1 MPETTKIKSPAGQ
14 QGKNQNIISF
24 NKNNNTKNVKSQDLI
39 TKLFN
44 IDDILSQYYKLNLSI
59 KEIKKTID
67 SIEPALRQAVAS
79 ILFKNWLK
87 KSQFDKNSEENIIIE
102 LATENIVIYSKSD
115 GKIERIKDIN
125 TVKSYIATKY
135 QIDAEYIRI
144 KKYDIPTRKLVFD
157 QLNLLKT
164 DEINIYKESE
174 TKRQAREKAHKLN
187 KKIDIIEF
195 LRLIEKDCPA
205 INILLSNL
213 FQDNFNKKY
222 FLNWLA
228 YIVGTGQKTR
238 NAVVLRGVQGSGKNL
253 FFENI
258 IRPFFGEN
266 WTNTVGAETIESVYN
281 ANIEN
286 KLFIAFNEIQN
297 YENRTKV
304 SDKLKQIISD
314 DFITINEKFIKIRT
328 VRNIANCIFF
338 SNSTTPISIEGSD
351 RRYSIFTANIPLKN
365 KVSNINKLIA
375 DMKSE
380 IVDFYAYLLS
390 LNYIEDFAKNV
401 LQNNERELIKKT
413 TTNFTDLIGDLLAQG
428 LTDKFI
434 EYIDEELNES
444 SEEDKTYVDIA
455 KEQLKNGYL
464 STELLYAIYLQVNNL
479 IEPGRTG
486 NNEEDLKD
494 KIDFKESLNRL
505 KIMQKKAF
513 VRKISIKIARQ
524 TEGKKESGKYI
535 YVWKF
540 DKKTENV

>member
-1 MPETTKIKSPAGQ
+1 M
-14 QGKNQNIISF
+14 
-24 NKNNNTKNVKSQDLI
+24 
-39 TKLFN
+39 
-44 IDDILSQYYKLNLSI
+44 
-59 KEIKKTID
+59 
-67 SIEPALRQAVAS
+67 
-79 ILFKNWLK
+79 
-87 KSQFDKNSEENIIIE
+87 
-102 LATENIVIYSKSD
+102 
-115 GKIERIKDIN
+115 
-125 TVKSYIATKY
+125 
-135 QIDAEYIRI
+135 
-144 KKYDIPTRKLVFD
+144 
-157 QLNLLKT
+157 
-164 DEINIYKESE
+164 
-174 TKRQAREKAHKLN
+174 
-187 KKIDIIEF
+187 
-195 LRLIEKDCPA
+195 
-205 INILLSNL
+205 
-213 FQDNFNKKY
+213 
-222 FLNWLA
+222 NWLA

-338 SNSTTPISIEGSD
+338 SNSATPISIEGSD
-351 RRYSIFTANIPLKN
+351 RRYSIFTANIPLKD

>member
-1 MPETTKIKSPAGQ
+1 MPETIKRPAGQ
-14 QGKNQNIISF
+14 AGLKNQNIISF
-24 NKNNNTKNVKSQDLI
+24 TDNNIKKNVKSQDLI
-39 TKLFN
+39 AKLFN
-44 IDDILSQYYKLNLSI
+44 VDDFLSQYYKLNLSI

-174 TKRQAREKAHKLN
+174 TKRQAREKVHKLN

-213 FQDNFNKKY
+213 FQDNFDKKY

-338 SNSTTPISIEGSD
+338 SNSATPISIEGSD
-351 RRYSIFTANIPLKN
+351 RRYSIFTANIPLKD

>member
-1 MPETTKIKSPAGQ
+1 MPDIQKRPAGQ
-14 QGKNQNIISF
+14 EAGLKNIISF
-24 NKNNNTKNVKSQDLI
+24 TDNNIKKNVKSQEDLI

-44 IDDILSQYYKLNLSI
+44 KDDILKQYYKLNLSI

-67 SIEPALRQAVAS
+67 NIDPMLRQAVGS
-79 ILFKNWLK
+79 ILFKNYLK
-87 KSQFDKNSEENIIIE
+87 TSQFQKESTENIIIE
-102 LATENIVIYSKSD
+102 LATENIVIYSKND

-135 QIDAEYIRI
+135 KIDAEYIKI

-157 QLNLLKT
+157 QLNLTKD

-174 TKRQAREKAHKLN
+174 IKRQAREKAHKSN
-187 KKIDIIEF
+187 KKIDIDEF
-195 LRLIEKDCPA
+195 LKLIEKDCKA
-205 INILLSNL
+205 IYILLSNL

-338 SNSTTPISIEGSD
+338 SNSATPISIEGSD
-351 RRYSIFTANIPLKN
+351 RRYSIFTANIPLKD

>member
-1 MPETTKIKSPAGQ
+1 MQTIKRPAGQ
-14 QGKNQNIISF
+14 EAGLKNIISF
-24 NKNNNTKNVKSQDLI
+24 TDNNIKKNVKSQEDLI

-44 IDDILSQYYKLNLSI
+44 KDDILKQYYKLNLSI

-67 SIEPALRQAVAS
+67 NIDPMLRQAVGS

-87 KSQFDKNSEENIIIE
+87 TSQFQKESTENIIIE
-102 LATENIVIYSKSD
+102 LATENIVIYNKND

-135 QIDAEYIRI
+135 KIDAEYIKI

-157 QLNLLKT
+157 QLNLTKD

-174 TKRQAREKAHKLN
+174 IKRQAREKAHKSN
-187 KKIDIIEF
+187 KKIDIDEF
-195 LRLIEKDCPA
+195 LKLIEKDCKA
-205 INILLSNL
+205 INILLNNL
-213 FQDNFNKKY
+213 FQDNFDRKY

-228 YIVGTGQKTR
+228 YIVNTGQKTR
-238 NAVVLRGVQGSGKNL
+238 NAIVIRGTQGTGKNL
-253 FFENI
+253 FYENI
-258 IRPFFGEN
+258 IRPFFGQE
-266 WTNTVGAETIESVYN
+266 WTTTLGGETLESVYN
-281 ANIEN
+281 ANFEN
-286 KLFIAFNEIQN
+286 KLFVAFNEVQN

-304 SDKLKQIISD
+304 ADKLKQIITD
-314 DFITINEKFIKIRT
+314 DYITINEKFVKIRT

-375 DMKSE
+375 DMKNE
-380 IVDFYAYLLS
+380 IVDFYAYLLN

-413 TTNFTDLIGDLLAQG
+413 TTGFVDLAGDLLAQNQI
-428 LTDKFI
+428 DKFI
-434 EYIDEELNES
+434 DYIDEELNES
-444 SEEDKTYVDIA
+444 GETDKTFIDIA
-455 KEQLKNGYL
+455 KEQLKNNYL
-464 STELLYAIYLQVNNL
+464 STELLYSIYLQTHNL
-479 IEPGRTG
+479 IEPNRTD
-486 NNEEDLKD
+486 NSEEDIKN

-540 DKKTENV
+540 D

>member
-1 MPETTKIKSPAGQ
+1 MPDIQKRPAGQ
-14 QGKNQNIISF
+14 EAGLKNIISF
-24 NKNNNTKNVKSQDLI
+24 TDNNIKKNVKSQEDLI

-44 IDDILSQYYKLNLSI
+44 KDDILKQYYKLNLSI

-67 SIEPALRQAVAS
+67 NIDPMLRQAVGS

-87 KSQFDKNSEENIIIE
+87 TSQFQKESTENIIIE
-102 LATENIVIYSKSD
+102 LATENIVIYSKND

-135 QIDAEYIRI
+135 KIDAEYIKI

-157 QLNLLKT
+157 QLNLTKD

-174 TKRQAREKAHKLN
+174 IKRQAREKAHKSN
-187 KKIDIIEF
+187 KKIDIDEF
-195 LRLIEKDCPA
+195 LKLIEKDCKA
-205 INILLSNL
+205 IYILLSNL

-338 SNSTTPISIEGSD
+338 SNSATPISIEGSD
-351 RRYSIFTANIPLKN
+351 RRYSIFTANIPLKD

>member
-1 MPETTKIKSPAGQ
+1 METIQKSPAGQ

-164 DEINIYKESE
+164 EEINIYKESE
-174 TKRQAREKAHKLN
+174 TKRQAREKVHKLN
-187 KKIDIIEF
+187 KKIDIDEF
-195 LRLIEKDCPA
+195 LKLIEKDCKA

-338 SNSTTPISIEGSD
+338 SNSATPISIEGSD
-351 RRYSIFTANIPLKN
+351 RRYSIFTANIPLKD